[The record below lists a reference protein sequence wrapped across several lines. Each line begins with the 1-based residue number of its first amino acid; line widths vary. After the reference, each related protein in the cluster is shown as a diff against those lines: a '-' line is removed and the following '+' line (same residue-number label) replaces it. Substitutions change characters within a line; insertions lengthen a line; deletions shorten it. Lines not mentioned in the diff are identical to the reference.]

1 MHHDEANSQISTL
14 ISQWVSDGKP
24 KQPGCV
30 WPQAKWIAAF
40 PEHAKLF
47 ANAPQLLTRD
57 FVGEKAQHSIKTG
70 DPLSAFL
77 ISMAWGYG
85 MTGYGRY
92 RTNKVIKNA
101 GFIEVLR
108 KSGELAMS
116 GDPVSAFKVFE
127 IAKPAGIKVA
137 FATKYL
143 YFASRELS
151 REALILDSILVKYL
165 KASTG
170 YKYKLMQFRS
180 NDYAHY
186 LNFMETQAKANKI
199 SAGNLEEAIF
209 YSLNR
214 EWGQ

>member
-1 MHHDEANSQISTL
+1 MHHNEVNSQISTL
-14 ISQWVSDGKP
+14 ISKWKGEGMP
-24 KQPGCV
+24 KQPGCI
-30 WPQAKWIAAF
+30 WPQTKWITAF
-40 PEHAKLF
+40 PQYANLF
-47 ANAPQLLTRD
+47 STAPKLLTRD
-57 FVGEKAQHSIKTG
+57 FVGEKAQHSIKTE

-165 KASTG
+165 KAITG

>member
-14 ISQWVSDGKP
+14 ISQWKVEGKP
-24 KQPGCV
+24 KQPGCI

-40 PEHAKLF
+40 PQHTNLF
-47 ANAPQLLTRD
+47 SSAPQLLTRD
-57 FVGEKAQHSIKTG
+57 FVGEKAQHLIKTG

-92 RTNKVIKNA
+92 RTNKVIRNA
-101 GFIEVLR
+101 GFLEVL
-108 KSGELAMS
+108 KNSGELAIS
-116 GDPVSAFKVFE
+116 GDPISAFKVFE
-127 IAKPAGIKVA
+127 IAKPSGIKVA

-143 YFASRELS
+143 YFASRGLT
-151 REALILDSILVKYL
+151 REALILDSIIVKYL
-165 KASTG
+165 KVSTG

-180 NDYAHY
+180 DDYAHY
-186 LNFMETQAKANKI
+186 LDFMEAQAKANSI